1 MTKSVNISRGDHA
14 DKPDAWWSEIFKMKG
29 LSGLATFGKL
39 KRLVHV
45 LLILPYD
52 QAPVERVF
60 SMVNKID
67 TKFRPSLGNT
77 TVCALLVSKINSGV
91 PCPQLNVSEQLLR
104 DVKGAASKR
113 NNDLR
118 VAREEAAA
126 NNDVAVE
133 SEDESDDE

>member
-1 MTKSVNISRGDHA
+1 
-14 DKPDAWWSEIFKMKG
+14 
-29 LSGLATFGKL
+29 
-39 KRLVHV
+39 
-45 LLILPYD
+45 
-52 QAPVERVF
+52 
-60 SMVNKID
+60 MVNKID

-77 TVCALLVSKINSGV
+77 TVCALLMSKINSGV
-91 PCPQLNVSEQLLR
+91 PCPQLNDNVSEQLLR
-104 DVKGAASKR
+104 DVKAAASKR

>member
-1 MTKSVNISRGDHA
+1 
-14 DKPDAWWSEIFKMKG
+14 
-29 LSGLATFGKL
+29 
-39 KRLVHV
+39 
-45 LLILPYD
+45 
-52 QAPVERVF
+52 
-60 SMVNKID
+60 MVNKID

-77 TVCALLVSKINSGV
+77 TVCAFLVSKINSGI
-91 PCPQLNVSEQLLR
+91 PCPQGPQLKVSEQLLR
-104 DVKGAASKR
+104 DVKAAASKR

>member
-1 MTKSVNISRGDHA
+1 
-14 DKPDAWWSEIFKMKG
+14 
-29 LSGLATFGKL
+29 
-39 KRLVHV
+39 
-45 LLILPYD
+45 
-52 QAPVERVF
+52 
-60 SMVNKID
+60 MVNKID

-91 PCPQLNVSEQLLR
+91 PCGPQGPQLNVSEQLLR
-104 DVKGAASKR
+104 DVKAAASKR

>member
-1 MTKSVNISRGDHA
+1 MT
-14 DKPDAWWSEIFKMKG
+14 
-29 LSGLATFGKL
+29 LT
-39 KRLVHV
+39 
-45 LLILPYD
+45 
-52 QAPVERVF
+52 
-60 SMVNKID
+60 MVNKID

-77 TVCALLVSKINSGV
+77 TVCALLMSKINSGV

-104 DVKGAASKR
+104 DVKAAASRR

>member
-1 MTKSVNISRGDHA
+1 
-14 DKPDAWWSEIFKMKG
+14 
-29 LSGLATFGKL
+29 
-39 KRLVHV
+39 
-45 LLILPYD
+45 
-52 QAPVERVF
+52 
-60 SMVNKID
+60 MVNKID

-77 TVCALLVSKINSGV
+77 TVCALLMSKINSGV

-104 DVKGAASKR
+104 AAIKG

-118 VAREEAAA
+118 VAREDAAA

>member
-1 MTKSVNISRGDHA
+1 M
-14 DKPDAWWSEIFKMKG
+14 
-29 LSGLATFGKL
+29 
-39 KRLVHV
+39 
-45 LLILPYD
+45 
-52 QAPVERVF
+52 
-60 SMVNKID
+60 
-67 TKFRPSLGNT
+67 
-77 TVCALLVSKINSGV
+77 SKINSGV

-104 DVKGAASKR
+104 DVKAAASKR

>member
-1 MTKSVNISRGDHA
+1 MFYGEHFPPVIKCRTAVLRNI
-14 DKPDAWWSEIFKMKG
+14 M
-29 LSGLATFGKL
+29 LSI
-39 KRLVHV
+39 HV
-45 LLILPYD
+45 GYCRTIKAH

-60 SMVNKID
+60 SKID

-77 TVCALLVSKINSGV
+77 TVCALLMSKINSGV

-104 DVKGAASKR
+104 ER

>member
-1 MTKSVNISRGDHA
+1 MAKSV
-14 DKPDAWWSEIFKMKG
+14 KPDAWWSEIFKMKG
-29 LSGLATFGKL
+29 PSCLATFGKL
-39 KRLVHV
+39 KRLIHV
-45 LLILPYD
+45 LLILPCD

-77 TVCALLVSKINSGV
+77 TVCALLMSNSKINSGV

-104 DVKGAASKR
+104 DVKSAASKR

-133 SEDESDDE
+133 SEDESDNE